1 MRVEAFIP
9 ARYGSTRLEG
19 KPLADI
25 AGKPMIQRVYERAK
39 EARLVDSVTVATD
52 DERIADAVA
61 SFGGRVVM
69 TSPSHRSGTD
79 RVAEA
84 AKRSEASIIVNVQG
98 DEPLIDPGLIDSAVR
113 PMLEDPGIE
122 LCTLKTRITDE
133 EEFLNPNAVKVVA
146 DSNDY
151 ALYFSRSPVPFS
163 KRPFKERA
171 PAYKHIG
178 LYVYRKGF
186 LFEFS
191 RMKPTP
197 LEDSESLEQLRALE
211 NGRRIKVI
219 EVSYNPVSV
228 DTAEDLEKVR
238 EIFRARGA

>member
-79 RVAEA
+79 R
-84 AKRSEASIIVNVQG
+84 S
-98 DEPLIDPGLIDSAVR
+98 PR
-113 PMLEDPGIE
+113 PP
-122 LCTLKTRITDE
+122 
-133 EEFLNPNAVKVVA
+133 
-146 DSNDY
+146 
-151 ALYFSRSPVPFS
+151 
-163 KRPFKERA
+163 
-171 PAYKHIG
+171 
-178 LYVYRKGF
+178 
-186 LFEFS
+186 
-191 RMKPTP
+191 
-197 LEDSESLEQLRALE
+197 
-211 NGRRIKVI
+211 
-219 EVSYNPVSV
+219 
-228 DTAEDLEKVR
+228 KVR
-238 EIFRARGA
+238 GLHHVMSRATSL

>member
-25 AGKPMIQRVYERAK
+25 AGKPMIQRVYEMAK

-52 DERIADAVA
+52 DKRIADAVA

-69 TSPSHRSGTD
+69 TSASHRSGTD
-79 RVAEA
+79 RIAEA
-84 AKRSEASIIVNVQG
+84 AGRSEAAIIVNVQG

-113 PMLEDPGIE
+113 PMLEDPSIV

-133 EEFLNPNAVKVVA
+133 EEFLNPNAVKVVT
-146 DSNDY
+146 DRDGY

-163 KRPFKERA
+163 KRPFEERA

-186 LFEFS
+186 LLEFS

-219 EVSYNPVSV
+219 EVYYNPVSV

-238 EIFRARGA
+238 EIFRASGG